1 MQSNFLKYYI
11 LEDLIYFESED
22 TNYFQ
27 NAYSSDVDNIV
38 YDEDDEDAWC
48 TMDMSTSEK
57 PLTVLL
63 DLEATAKGRY
73 TGKVK
78 GFYLFDINIQELK
91 TYEGDQKLMDYA
103 EYYTFDTPQLGLIKE
118 VESPIEEVSWGYTK
132 ECKEKILSY
141 LCS

>member
-1 MQSNFLKYYI
+1 MQSNFLKHYI
-11 LEDLIYFESED
+11 LEELIYFESED

-27 NAYSSDVDNIV
+27 NAYSSDVDHIV
-38 YDEDDEDAWC
+38 YDEDDEDSWC

-91 TYEGDQKLMDYA
+91 TYEGDQKLLEKS
-103 EYYTFDTPQLGLIKE
+103 EYYAFDTLQPGFIEE
-118 VESPIEEVSWGYTK
+118 VESPLDEVSWGYRN
-132 ECKEKILSY
+132 ECKEKILAH